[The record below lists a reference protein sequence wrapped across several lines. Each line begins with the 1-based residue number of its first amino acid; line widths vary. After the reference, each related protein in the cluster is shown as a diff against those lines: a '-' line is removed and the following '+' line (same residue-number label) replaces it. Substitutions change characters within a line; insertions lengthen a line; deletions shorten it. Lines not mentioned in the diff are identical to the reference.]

1 LAESAVPQK
10 AQKTRAI
17 LVAVSGQTPQIIT
30 ETLWALEQQHRIEI
44 DEIRVITTASGC
56 TTLKEALFGDQGKF
70 GQFSR
75 DYRIPPGRIA
85 FSPKNIHVI
94 TDENGIE
101 LEDIRSSGD
110 NVCAADQVFSLIRE
124 WAKREDEI
132 LYCSVA
138 GGRKTLGIYLTTAI
152 MLGGRVRDR
161 LYHVLVSKEFES
173 GVPDFYYPPP
183 ESRTYPKLVGIDES
197 KRAIQVEISSEE
209 ARIDLAE
216 IPFPRL
222 RELIGGELPLE
233 KGLIKAVES
242 SQLLLTYLQAPPLLT
257 VNLHK
262 STVEVGHF
270 TFPLSRQLLAVYVFL
285 LITISASPSGLALEN
300 LFDERQVIADLE
312 RRIDSY
318 KAGEQEEYAWEKI
331 RDIADFRD
339 RIRPC
344 VSKIN
349 HAIYS
354 AVGRNR
360 FAEQLKI
367 HTGRRIRVC
376 VANFK
381 IIEAAGKRWK
391 ATR

>member
-1 LAESAVPQK
+1 MQ
-10 AQKTRAI
+10 
-17 LVAVSGQTPQIIT
+17 
-30 ETLWALEQQHRIEI
+30 
-44 DEIRVITTASGC
+44 
-56 TTLKEALFGDQGKF
+56 
-70 GQFSR
+70 
-75 DYRIPPGRIA
+75 
-85 FSPKNIHVI
+85 
-94 TDENGIE
+94 
-101 LEDIRSSGD
+101 
-110 NVCAADQVFSLIRE
+110 
-124 WAKREDEI
+124 
-132 LYCSVA
+132 
-138 GGRKTLGIYLTTAI
+138 
-152 MLGGRVRDR
+152 DR
-161 LYHVLVSKEFES
+161 LYHVLVSKAFES

-183 ESRTYPKLVGIDES
+183 ESRIYPKFVGIDES
-197 KRAIQVEISSEE
+197 KRAIQIEISSDE

-233 KGLIKAVES
+233 QGLVKAVES
-242 SQLLLTYLQAPPLLT
+242 SQLILTYLQTPPILT

-262 STVEVGHF
+262 SNVEVGHF
-270 TFPLSRQLLAVYVFL
+270 TFPLSRQLLAVYAFL
-285 LITISASPSGLALEN
+285 LITISASPSGLSLEN
-300 LFDERQVIADLE
+300 LFDGKQVIADLE

-331 RDIADFRD
+331 RDMADFRD

-367 HTGRRIRVC
+367 HTGHDIKLR

-381 IIEAAGKRWK
+381 IIGAEGKPWK
-391 ATR
+391 RTR

>member
-1 LAESAVPQK
+1 MPQK
-10 AQKTRAI
+10 AQKTRAV

-30 ETLWALEQQHRIEI
+30 ETLWALEQQHHIEI

-56 TTLKEALFGDQGKF
+56 TTLKKALFGDQGKF
-70 GQFSR
+70 GQFCC
-75 DYRIPPGRIA
+75 DYRIPAGRIA

-110 NVCAADQVFSLIRE
+110 NVCAADQVFSLVRE

-138 GGRKTLGIYLTTAI
+138 GGRKTLGIYLSMAI
-152 MLGGRVRDR
+152 MLCGRMQDR
-161 LYHVLVSKEFES
+161 LYHVLVSKAFES
-173 GVPDFYYPPP
+173 GVPDFFYPPP
-183 ESRTYPKLVGIDES
+183 ESRIYPKFVGIDES
-197 KRAIQVEISSEE
+197 KKAIQIEISSDE

-233 KGLIKAVES
+233 QGLIKAVES
-242 SQLLLTYLQAPPLLT
+242 SQLLLTYLQTPPILT

-262 STVEVGHF
+262 SNVEVGHF
-270 TFPLSRQLLAVYVFL
+270 TFPLSRQLLAVYAFL
-285 LITISASPSGLALEN
+285 LITISGSPTGLPLEN
-300 LFDERQVIADLE
+300 LFYGKQVIADLE

-331 RDIADFRD
+331 RKVADFRD

-344 VSKIN
+344 ISKIN

-360 FAEQLKI
+360 FAEQITI
-367 HTGRRIRVC
+367 HTGRDIKVRVP
-376 VANFK
+376 NFQ
-381 IIEAAGKRWK
+381 IIAAEGRRWK
-391 ATR
+391 PTR

>member
-1 LAESAVPQK
+1 MPRK
-10 AQKTRAI
+10 AQKTRAV

-30 ETLWALEQQHRIEI
+30 ETLWALEQHYHIEI

-56 TTLKEALFGDQGKF
+56 TTLKKALFGDQGKF
-70 GQFSR
+70 GEFCR
-75 DYRIPPGRIA
+75 DYRVPPGRIA
-85 FSPKNIHVI
+85 FSPKNIHII

-110 NVCAADQVFSLIRE
+110 NICAADQVFSIISE

-138 GGRKTLGIYLTTAI
+138 GGRKTLGIYLTMAI
-152 MLGGRVRDR
+152 MLCGRMQDR

-183 ESRTYPKLVGIDES
+183 ESRIYPKFVGIDES
-197 KRAIQVEISSEE
+197 KKAIQVEISSEE

-222 RELIGGELPLE
+222 REMIGGELPLE

-242 SQLLLTYLQAPPLLT
+242 SQLLLTYLQTTPLLT

-262 STVEVGHF
+262 SNLEVGHF
-270 TFPLSRQLLAVYVFL
+270 TIPLSRQLLAVYAFL
-285 LITISASPSGLALEN
+285 LVRISASPSGLSLEN
-300 LFDERQVIADLE
+300 LFDKKQVIADLE
-312 RRIDSY
+312 RQINSY

-331 RDIADFRD
+331 RDMADFRD

-349 HAIYS
+349 QAIYS

-360 FAEQLKI
+360 FAEQLTI
-367 HTGRRIRVC
+367 LTRRDIKVR
-376 VANFK
+376 VANFQ
-381 IIEAAGKRWK
+381 IIVAEGRHWK
-391 ATR
+391 PTR